1 MGRLLIICG
10 PTATGKT
17 NLGIYLAKKFTGE
30 IVSADSRQVY
40 QGMDIITGKDLDK
53 NSELRIAQWAPD
65 SELQIGNEKFS
76 VGYREK
82 DGIPIWL
89 VDIVDLDY
97 VFNVGEYVKLAKV
110 VIDDIWSRGKLPIVV
125 GGTGLYIKALT
136 VPLSLVIIPPNKL
149 LRDELSKFD
158 RAKLA
163 ERLAEINPEKWSKMN
178 ESDRLNPRR
187 LIRTIEISYALK
199 KQSLTNNTYL
209 SQYGRD
215 ALFIG
220 LTTSTKQLLY
230 KLIDQRI
237 EERAKKDAIE
247 EAWQIF
253 QKGYS
258 LDLPSLSSSGY
269 RPLLQYLE
277 KVISLDEALQK
288 WKYAEHEYARKQLTW
303 FKRDGRIHWFD
314 VYKKDYL
321 EKIEVLVRKWYTD
334 LYADKN

>member
-1 MGRLLIICG
+1 MNKLLIICG

-17 NLGIYLAKKFTGE
+17 NLGVYLAKKFTGE

-40 QGMDIITGKDLDK
+40 QGMDIITGKDLPV
-53 NSELRIAQWAPD
+53 NSEFIPIQSGQNAKLNIKD
-65 SELQIGNEKFS
+65 EKFS
-76 VGYREK
+76 IGYREK

-89 VDIVDLDY
+89 VDIVEPNY
-97 VFNVGEYVKLAKV
+97 IFNVGEYVKLARIV
-110 VIDDIWSRGKLPIVV
+110 VDDIWSRGKLPIVV

-163 ERLAEINPEKWSKMN
+163 ERLAEINPEKWSEMN

-187 LIRTIEISYALK
+187 LIRAIEISYALK

-209 SQYGRD
+209 NQYSRD

-220 LTTSTKQLLY
+220 LTTPSKKLLY

-237 EERAKKDAIE
+237 EERVKKGAIGE
-247 EAWQIF
+247 VWQIF

-269 RPLLQYLE
+269 RSLLQYFQ
-277 KVISLDEALQK
+277 KGISLDGAIQK
-288 WKYAEHEYARKQLTW
+288 WKYVEHEYARKQLTW